1 MDYNLYHEDM
11 LTSHYRIRDYNVFLE
26 RKLSKSSYKKQLE
39 KVSMIL
45 HSFQVCLM
53 FFIFLDFHHF
63 VMVEYC
69 KGKNDV

>member
-1 MDYNLYHEDM
+1 MYHGHGRNMHILRLYIW
-11 LTSHYRIRDYNVFLE
+11 T
-26 RKLSKSSYKKQLE
+26 YKKQLE
-39 KVSMIL
+39 KVFMIF
-45 HSFQVCLM
+45 HSLQVCLM

>member
-1 MDYNLYHEDM
+1 MHILRLYIW
-11 LTSHYRIRDYNVFLE
+11 T
-26 RKLSKSSYKKQLE
+26 YKKQLE

>member
-1 MDYNLYHEDM
+1 
-11 LTSHYRIRDYNVFLE
+11 
-26 RKLSKSSYKKQLE
+26 
-39 KVSMIL
+39 MIL